1 MEKLKVAGIEY
12 RIQIK
17 ELVDNDPNT
26 YGSCV
31 YHDAHIEIRK
41 GLSKERTEQ
50 TFVHELM
57 HATIFEA
64 GYRGDEYEELVERLS
79 VVLHQVIKENDLP
92 RLLEQI
98 SLDTER
104 KRGL

>member
-1 MEKLKVAGIEY
+1 MQNVKVAGIEY
-12 RIQIK
+12 NVQIK

-41 GLSKERTEQ
+41 GLSRERTEQ

-79 VVLHQVIKENDLP
+79 VVLHQVIQENDLP
-92 RLLEQI
+92 RLLEQV
-98 SLDTER
+98 SSEAEG
-104 KRGL
+104 K

>member
-1 MEKLKVAGIEY
+1 MENVKVAGIEY
-12 RIQIK
+12 KVQVK

-41 GLSKERTEQ
+41 GLSRERTEQ
-50 TFVHELM
+50 TFVHELL

-64 GYRGDEYEELVERLS
+64 GYRIEDYGEMVERVS
-79 VVLHQVIKENDLP
+79 VILHQVIKENDLP
-92 RLLEQI
+92 RLLRQVSSEA
-98 SLDTER
+98 ER
-104 KRGL
+104 K

>member
-17 ELVDNDPNT
+17 ELVDNDPAT

-31 YHDAHIEIRK
+31 YHDAHIELRK
-41 GLSKERTEQ
+41 GLSKERAEQ
-50 TFVHELM
+50 TLIHELL

-64 GYRGDEYEELVERLS
+64 GYRIEDYEEMVERVS
-79 VVLHQVIKENDLP
+79 VILHQVIKENDLP
-92 RLLEQI
+92 RLLEQV
-98 SLDTER
+98 SLEAER
-104 KRGL
+104 EWK

>member
-12 RIQIK
+12 KIQIK
-17 ELVDNDPNT
+17 ELVDNDPAT

-31 YHDAHIEIRK
+31 YHDAHIELRK

-92 RLLEQI
+92 RLLEQVA
-98 SLDTER
+98 EQ
-104 KRGL
+104 G

>member
-1 MEKLKVAGIEY
+1 MGNVKVAGIEY
-12 RIQIK
+12 KVQVK

-41 GLSKERTEQ
+41 GLSKERAEQ

-79 VVLHQVIKENDLP
+79 VVLHQVLKENDLP
-92 RLLEQI
+92 RLLRQVLSEA
-98 SLDTER
+98 EG
-104 KRGL
+104 K

>member
-1 MEKLKVAGIEY
+1 MENVKVAGIEY
-12 RIQIK
+12 NVQIK

-41 GLSKERTEQ
+41 GLSRERAEQ

-57 HATIFEA
+57 HAMIFEA

-79 VVLHQVIKENDLP
+79 VVLHQAIKENDLP
-92 RLLEQI
+92 RLLRQVSSEA
-98 SLDTER
+98 ER
-104 KRGL
+104 R

>member
-1 MEKLKVAGIEY
+1 MQNVKVAGIEY
-12 RIQIK
+12 NVQIK

-41 GLSKERTEQ
+41 GLSRERTEQ

-92 RLLEQI
+92 RLLEQV
-98 SLDTER
+98 SLEAER
-104 KRGL
+104 EWK

>member
-1 MEKLKVAGIEY
+1 MESVKVAGIEY
-12 RIQIK
+12 NVKIK
-17 ELVDNDPNT
+17 ELVDNDPAT

-41 GLSKERTEQ
+41 GLSKERAEQ

-79 VVLHQVIKENDLP
+79 VVLHQVLKENDLS
-92 RLLEQI
+92 RLLRQVSSE
-98 SLDTER
+98 TER
-104 KRGL
+104 EQYK

>member
-1 MEKLKVAGIEY
+1 MENVKVAGIEY
-12 RIQIK
+12 KVQVK

-41 GLSKERTEQ
+41 GLSRERTEQ
-50 TFVHELM
+50 IFVHELM

-64 GYRGDEYEELVERLS
+64 GYRVDEYEELVERLS
-79 VVLHQVIKENDLP
+79 VVLHQVIKENDMP

>member
-12 RIQIK
+12 KIQIK
-17 ELVDNDPNT
+17 ELVDNDPAT

-41 GLSKERTEQ
+41 GLSRERTEQ

-92 RLLEQI
+92 RLLEQVA
-98 SLDTER
+98 EQ
-104 KRGL
+104 G

>member
-1 MEKLKVAGIEY
+1 MENVKVAGIEY
-12 RIQIK
+12 DVQIK

-41 GLSKERTEQ
+41 GLSKERAEQ

-64 GYRGDEYEELVERLS
+64 GYRSEDYEELVERLS
-79 VVLHQVIKENDLP
+79 VIWHQVLKENDLP
-92 RLLEQI
+92 RILERI

-104 KRGL
+104 R

>member
-1 MEKLKVAGIEY
+1 MENVKVAGIEY
-12 RIQIK
+12 KVQVK

-41 GLSKERTEQ
+41 GLSRERTEQ
-50 TFVHELM
+50 TFVHELL

-64 GYRGDEYEELVERLS
+64 GYRIEDYEEMVERVS
-79 VVLHQVIKENDLP
+79 VILHQVIKENDLP
-92 RLLEQI
+92 RLLRQVSSEA
-98 SLDTER
+98 ER
-104 KRGL
+104 K